1 LPGSQRTASWA
12 GRPPFVVS
20 TVSLKEDYVMED
32 RIRLSIA
39 DGIADVRLN
48 RADKMNALD
57 PAMFKAIA
65 DTAARLQQDPGL
77 RAVVLSGEGRAFCAG
92 LDVERITALTRGE
105 SLLPFAD
112 LTKRTHGIANFV
124 QHIVWVWREMAVPVI
139 AAVHGVAFGG
149 GFQLALGAD
158 LRYVAPGT
166 RLGLVESKWGLVPDM
181 AGTQLMRSL
190 AREDVVRELTYTGR
204 IFSAEDALAYGF
216 ATRVVANPRNEAL
229 ATARE
234 IAGRSPDAIRAA
246 KRLLN
251 QAVGFGALS
260 ALATETD
267 EQRALIGSPNQV
279 EAVRANL
286 DNRTPRFAAP
296 TI

>member
-1 LPGSQRTASWA
+1 
-12 GRPPFVVS
+12 
-20 TVSLKEDYVMED
+20 MED
-32 RIRLSIA
+32 RIRLSIT

-65 DTAARLQQDPGL
+65 DTGARLKQDTGV
-77 RAVVLSGEGRAFCAG
+77 RAIVLSGEGRAFCAG
-92 LDVERITALTRGE
+92 LDVERITALTRGD

-112 LTKRTHGIANFV
+112 LTKRTHGIANFA
-124 QHIVWVWREMAVPVI
+124 QHIVWIWREIAVI
-139 AAVHGVAFGG
+139 AAVHGLAFGG

-166 RLGLVESKWGLVPDM
+166 RLGLIESKWGLVPDM

-216 ATRVVANPRNEAL
+216 VTRLTADPLGEAL
-229 ATARE
+229 ATARD

-251 QAVGFGALS
+251 QAVASGALS
-260 ALATETD
+260 ALAAETD

-286 DNRTPRFAAP
+286 GNRPPRFADSAV
-296 TI
+296 